1 MKVRLENI
9 LDAQVALSEL
19 AKKDLSITTAYKI
32 AKLIKVVSA
41 EVELFNEQRIKLLQS
56 VGSTL
61 SEDGRQYLIPNDKK
75 AEFAKSFTELV
86 SVEVDVPDKINLSGE
101 TVSISPEMLIALEP
115 FMTINDGTEV

>member
-19 AKKDLSITTAYKI
+19 AKKDLSITTAYRI

>member
-75 AEFAKSFTELV
+75 AEFAEGFAQLV
-86 SVEVDVPDKINLSGE
+86 SIEVDVPDKINLSGE

-115 FMTINDGTEV
+115 FMTIDDGTEV